1 MPAQSISIDPPL
13 PPLSPPPPPPFL
25 ISPPP
30 PVSGPS
36 TRFNSRFGNFLGT
49 HHQQGR
55 RNRCE
60 ETQTQPS
67 TANRFWMDVL
77 SQQRKSVLLNATL
90 NEQSQTSIPLFE
102 ANPPL
107 VASLIEQQQ
116 KQQGQ
121 LLAAAFEYQKQQQ
134 MAVQATILQQQP
146 VQHQQQHQFIPSWMP
161 NRNMMPGTLP
171 GPANS
176 NKRQSTDP
184 QGRGKVCYII

>member
-1 MPAQSISIDPPL
+1 
-13 PPLSPPPPPPFL
+13 
-25 ISPPP
+25 
-30 PVSGPS
+30 
-36 TRFNSRFGNFLGT
+36 
-49 HHQQGR
+49 
-55 RNRCE
+55 
-60 ETQTQPS
+60 
-67 TANRFWMDVL
+67 MDIL

-102 ANPPL
+102 ANPQL

-116 KQQGQ
+116 IQQEQQ

-134 MAVQATILQQQP
+134 MASQATLLQQQP

-171 GPANS
+171 GPSNY

-184 QGRGKVCYII
+184 QGRGKVCYIM